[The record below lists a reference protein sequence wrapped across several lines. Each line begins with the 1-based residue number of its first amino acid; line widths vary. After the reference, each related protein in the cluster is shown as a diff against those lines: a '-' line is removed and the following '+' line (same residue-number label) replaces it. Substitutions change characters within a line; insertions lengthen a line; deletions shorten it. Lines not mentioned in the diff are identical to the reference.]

1 MVSAMPYRMTIG
13 ANVVDKPRYQEYRAA
28 IAPLLAAR
36 QSHFAFD
43 FEIAETLRN
52 AFPHPV
58 TRVFSID
65 FPDRPTKESFFQDPA
80 YKAIRERLF
89 VSAVGDSSVISEHQL
104 P

>member
-1 MVSAMPYRMTIG
+1 MPYRMTIG
-13 ANVVDKPRYQEYRAA
+13 ANVVDKPLYAEYREA

-36 QSHFAFD
+36 ESFFAFD
-43 FEIAETLRN
+43 FEVAETLRN

-65 FPDRPTKESFFQDPA
+65 FPDRPAKESFFQDPA

-89 VSAVGDSSVISEHQL
+89 VRAVAGASVISEHQL